1 MACVYMCMC
10 VSEWYNGKL
19 TNHALLDMGLKMG
32 QDPNFFSVR
41 IKLLGACN
49 CVNTESIN
57 EV

>member
-41 IKLLGACN
+41 IELLGA
-49 CVNTESIN
+49 
-57 EV
+57 